1 MVKFLSSKEG
11 MGKAV
16 TKMFRDLDLD
26 GSGDVDIA
34 EFVGGMKKLGLEF
47 TDAQFGALHHDCDTD
62 GDGNL
67 TLKEFVNSCKTAR
80 AQMDARKAAM
90 KESLGSKS
98 VPRGTAEEMKKKV
111 EAAKGK

>member
-34 EFVGGMKKLGLEF
+34 EFVGGMKKLGLEL
-47 TDAQFGALHHDCDTD
+47 TDAQFSALHHDCDTD
-62 GDGNL
+62 GDGSL
-67 TLKEFVNSCKTAR
+67 TLKEFVNSCKCHTLLCTEY
-80 AQMDARKAAM
+80 Q
-90 KESLGSKS
+90 LGSA
-98 VPRGTAEEMKKKV
+98 VLLAHI
-111 EAAKGK
+111 

>member
-34 EFVGGMKKLGLEF
+34 EFVGGMKKLGLELN
-47 TDAQFGALHHDCDTD
+47 DAQFSALHQDCDTD

-67 TLKEFVNSCKTAR
+67 TLKEFVNSCKFSATRYCVRSTNLVVLLAHI
-80 AQMDARKAAM
+80 
-90 KESLGSKS
+90 
-98 VPRGTAEEMKKKV
+98 
-111 EAAKGK
+111 